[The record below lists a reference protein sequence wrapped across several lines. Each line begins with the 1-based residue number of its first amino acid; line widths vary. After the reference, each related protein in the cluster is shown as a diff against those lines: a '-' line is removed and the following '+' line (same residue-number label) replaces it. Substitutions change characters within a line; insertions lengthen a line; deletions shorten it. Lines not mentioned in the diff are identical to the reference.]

1 MPKCSYCWKNEVE
14 DYVYQEKMMCD
25 ECVEAT
31 SQPFPEPG
39 EWVPCEVCESTL
51 VNPSQ
56 IPLICDY
63 CLNN

>member
-1 MPKCSYCWKNEVE
+1 
-14 DYVYQEKMMCD
+14 MMCD